1 MKKNTKSSKKHY
13 ENNKERLQE
22 QANNSYKELS
32 KEESNLKRRYG
43 KNTFQ
48 NISDKNTQRLK
59 EYQKNYSEGKKSI

>member
-1 MKKNTKSSKKHY
+1 M
-13 ENNKERLQE
+13 QE

-48 NISDKNTQRLK
+48 NISDRNTQRLK